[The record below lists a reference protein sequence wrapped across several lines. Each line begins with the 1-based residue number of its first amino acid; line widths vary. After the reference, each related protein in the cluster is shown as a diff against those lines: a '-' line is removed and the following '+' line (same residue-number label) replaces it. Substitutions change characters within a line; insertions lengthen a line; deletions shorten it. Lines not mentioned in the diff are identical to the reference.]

1 MNDTLS
7 KKEIRIKMKSIRNN
21 IPNRLEKEKDIQN
34 QLFEFLKANNID
46 KLAIYISFNNEFDTK
61 RIIDYCLLN
70 NIKIYIPKIN
80 KKDELDF
87 YHFDG
92 NYSSLIKNKFSILEP
107 NDNSSTLNNNNIK
120 HMIIPGL
127 ACDKQGY
134 RIGYGKGYY
143 DKYIKKH
150 DTYKIGLYFK
160 EQILDYIPHNE
171 DDLCYDIVFSN

>member
-1 MNDTLS
+1 MNINLS
-7 KKEIRIKMKSIRNN
+7 KKEIRAKMKSIRNN
-21 IPNRLEKEKDIQN
+21 IPNRLEREKDIQS
-34 QLFEFLKANNID
+34 QLFAFLKKENID
-46 KLAIYISFNNEFDTK
+46 RLAIYISFDSEFNTK
-61 RIIDYCLLN
+61 GIIKYCLLN

-80 KKDELDF
+80 KEDELDF
-87 YHFDG
+87 YLFDG

-107 NDNSSTLNNNNIK
+107 NDNSSTLDNNIK
-120 HMIIPGL
+120 YMIIPGL

-160 EQILDYIPHNE
+160 EQILNYIPHNE
-171 DDLCYDIVFSN
+171 DDLCYDTIFSN